1 MTALQNLEVGLNF
14 GARGNPDPLRL
25 YHTRETPETC
35 LFNDVQDRINYYGNR
50 AVYQC
55 HDSEE
60 GKYCSRRATN
70 GDVHLSGALA
80 AYAPRT
86 ANIYNDCM
94 GCLQAC
100 Q

>member
-14 GARGNPDPLRL
+14 GSRQSQEPLLL
-25 YHTRETPETC
+25 YQTHETPQSC
-35 LFNDVQDRINYYGNR
+35 MLNDLQDRINYYGNR

-55 HDSEE
+55 HESQQ
-60 GKYCSRRATN
+60 GKYCTRRATN
-70 GDVHLSGALA
+70 GNVYLSGALA

-94 GCLQAC
+94 ECLLSC